1 MVYALFSEYT
11 KFYPKWGVLTGVRPS
26 KLLINTEKK
35 MGREKTEKYFL
46 SDLLVTKEETT
57 REFNLFFTNGKKYIW
72 VYYHTQLKWYT
83 YDYDC
88 VDVLH
93 MEIMK
98 LVFDL
103 MLSKIRRSTNGK
115 TKEKL

>member
-1 MVYALFSEYT
+1 MVYHHIKEVFLF
-11 KFYPKWGVLTGVRPS
+11 PK
-26 KLLINTEKK
+26 I
-35 MGREKTEKYFL
+35 EKTINILVSDGYKFIIGY
-46 SDLLVTKEETT
+46 DLLVTKEETT

>member
-1 MVYALFSEYT
+1 MVYHHIKEVFLF
-11 KFYPKWGVLTGVRPS
+11 PK
-26 KLLINTEKK
+26 I
-35 MGREKTEKYFL
+35 EKTINKLVSDGYKFIIGY
-46 SDLLVTKEETT
+46 DLLVTKKETT

-103 MLSKIRRSTNGK
+103 ILSKIRRSTNGK

>member
-1 MVYALFSEYT
+1 MVYHHIKEVFLF
-11 KFYPKWGVLTGVRPS
+11 PK
-26 KLLINTEKK
+26 I
-35 MGREKTEKYFL
+35 EKTINNLVSDGYKFIIGY
-46 SDLLVTKEETT
+46 DLLVTKEETT
-57 REFNLFFTNGKKYIW
+57 RKFNLFFTNGKKYMW

-88 VDVLH
+88 VNVLH

-103 MLSKIRRSTNGK
+103 MLSKIRRLTNGK